1 VAGQGKTRRADRAGR
16 GRRVEPWTT
25 GSEGAGRDVPGEDA
39 RHAVH
44 HREGHALNIRAVPA
58 EHHGIGRGVP
68 HDLPRPAH
76 RRRSTP

>member
-1 VAGQGKTRRADRAGR
+1 M
-16 GRRVEPWTT
+16 
-25 GSEGAGRDVPGEDA
+25 GSEGAGRVPGEDA

-68 HDLPRPAH
+68 HDLARPRTDDG
-76 RRRSTP
+76 RRREKWRCYGFFPLTVCRDSLRLAR

>member
-1 VAGQGKTRRADRAGR
+1 M
-16 GRRVEPWTT
+16 EPWTM
-25 GSEGAGRDVPGEDA
+25 GSEGAGRVPGEDA

-68 HDLPRPAH
+68 HDLARPRTEVDAVKNGVVTGFFPADGL
-76 RRRSTP
+76 